1 MIKDLL
7 YTIPKNKH
15 SVEDLKSILTLHP
28 QIKFV
33 SLVGVDLSG
42 NDTDEKIPVSLFLD
56 DIDTFL
62 NGVAVQTDGSSV
74 VLPGIATL
82 NNAKVDM
89 VADLN
94 CNWFVDYNYDF
105 IDPICNKPIGTLRI
119 PCFLLHNDVAVD
131 SRNILKSAITT
142 FKENLWTI
150 FNSNPEILASYKISK
165 DDIEE
170 IVITSATELEFW
182 VKTPNNIAEIE
193 ELHTSQALH
202 EQYWTRTKGAV
213 RTAMEECLL
222 LMDEYGFEPEMGHKE
237 VGGVKAKLDS
247 SGNFN
252 HIMEQLEIDWK
263 FSDAVQAADNELF
276 IRILIQETFRRN
288 GLEVTF
294 SAKPLEGVAGSGM
307 HTHLGISLK
316 LKNGKR
322 VNLFHTDEN
331 HFLSI
336 IGYGA
341 LMGVLKNYEVM
352 NPFISSTN
360 TSFKRL
366 KPGFEAPVC
375 IVTSLGLS
383 PDNPS
388 RNRTILIGLIRD
400 LSNPLATRFELRSPN
415 PHSNTYITMAVS
427 YMAMLDGMLYAVN
440 NNKTQDELLA
450 ELSKGSG
457 EKAEYLETDR
467 AYRTE
472 EDVFE
477 HFSDEEI
484 VKYFGNPP
492 RTVIENISALD
503 LYPEKLNILKRN
515 NVMNDSL
522 INSFRIAMTERWMTE
537 IGNRTINRYMDEV
550 RMCKCLHS
558 LDRALDLD
566 VSNWMKIN
574 DLRHYIM
581 KDTYTT
587 KSLFTRIKTARMCKC
602 LHSLDR
608 ALDLDVSNWM
618 KINDLRHYI
627 MKDTY
632 TTKSLFTRIKTAL
645 ATNNLQVASDLSLE
659 LDEKMSLLRNL
670 YSNYK
675 KNLLD
680 I

>member
-15 SVEDLKSILTLHP
+15 SIEDIKSILNLHP
-28 QIKFV
+28 EIKFV

-56 DIDTFL
+56 DINTFL
-62 NGVAVQTDGSSV
+62 HGVAVQTDGSSV

-89 VADLN
+89 IADLN

-105 IDPICNKPIGTLRI
+105 IDPISNKPIGTLRI

-131 SRNILKSAITT
+131 SRNILKSAVNT
-142 FKENLWTI
+142 FKDTLWTI
-150 FNSNPEILASYKISK
+150 FESHPEVLESFNISK
-165 DDIEE
+165 EEIED

-182 VKTPNNIAEIE
+182 VKTPNNVAEIE
-193 ELHTSQALH
+193 ELSASQTLH
-202 EQYWTRTKGAV
+202 EQYWTRTKGSV

-276 IRILIQETFRRN
+276 VRILIQETFRRN

-294 SAKPLEGVAGSGM
+294 SAKPLDGVAGSGM

-316 LKNGKR
+316 LKDGKR
-322 VNLFHTDEN
+322 VNLFHTNEN
-331 HFLSI
+331 HFLSTL
-336 IGYGA
+336 GYGA

-400 LSNPLATRFELRSPN
+400 LANPLATRFELRSPN

-427 YMAMLDGMLYAVN
+427 YMAMLDGILYAVN
-440 NNKTQDELLA
+440 NNKSQDELLA
-450 ELSKGSG
+450 ELSKKPG
-457 EKAEYLETDR
+457 EKADYLETER

-477 HFSDEEI
+477 HFSNEEI
-484 VKYFGNPP
+484 IKYFGNPP
-492 RTVIENISALD
+492 RTVIENLTALD
-503 LYPEKLNILKRN
+503 LYPEKLEILKRN

-522 INSFRIAMTERWMTE
+522 INSFKIAMTERWITE
-537 IGNRTINRYMDEV
+537 IGNRIINRYMNEI
-550 RMCKCLHS
+550 RECRCLHS
-558 LDRALDLD
+558 LDKALDLD

-574 DLRHYIM
+574 ELRHYIM

-587 KSLFTRIKTARMCKC
+587 KSLFTRIK
-602 LHSLDR
+602 
-608 ALDLDVSNWM
+608 V
-618 KINDLRHYI
+618 
-627 MKDTY
+627 
-632 TTKSLFTRIKTAL
+632 AL
-645 ATNNLQVASDLSLE
+645 ASNKLDVASDLYCELE
-659 LDEKMSLLRNL
+659 ENMSLLRHL